1 MKFLRQFAQL
11 DGKGSVLTIGA
22 FDGLHRGHHEILDRV
37 LESARARGLQS
48 LVLSFEPTPKEF
60 FSKQKSPARLMRF
73 REKFLTL
80 QALGIDVFC
89 CPRFDLNIANLS
101 ADDFVKKLLV
111 DRLGVRHLIVG
122 DDFQYA
128 KNREGDFRALTESG
142 YNYGF
147 DVSQTPSIEVD
158 GQRVSSTLI
167 RELLHRGDMQGAQ
180 KMLGR
185 PFSMSGRV
193 IRGKQ
198 LGRTLGF
205 PTANLAISRRV
216 SPVHGIYAVRVRGLG
231 PAALPAVASIG
242 TRPTVDNGRVLLE
255 VHLFDF
261 SEDIYGKAI
270 EVEFVEYL
278 RREEKFDDL
287 DTLVDQMHIDADNA
301 RTILAA

>member
-1 MKFLRQFAQL
+1 MKFIRQFDEL
-11 DGKGSVLTIGA
+11 DGNGSVLTIGA
-22 FDGLHRGHHEILDRV
+22 FDGLHRGHHEILARV
-37 LESARARGLQS
+37 LESARERELQS

-73 REKFLTL
+73 REKFLAL

-89 CPRFDLNIANLS
+89 CPRFDLSIANLS

-122 DDFQYA
+122 DDFHYA

-142 YNYGF
+142 YYYGF

-167 RELLHRGDMQGAQ
+167 RELLRSGDMQGAR

-231 PAALPAVASIG
+231 SAALPAVASIG

-261 SEDIYGKAI
+261 SDDIYGKPI
-270 EVEFVEYL
+270 EVEFVEFL
-278 RREEKFDDL
+278 RPEEKFDDL
-287 DTLVDQMHIDADNA
+287 DTLVEQMHRDADNA
-301 RTILAA
+301 RTILAT